1 MLHINRELASTWS
14 SRQGVVPILLCRAA
28 AAGYFGQMEAQLPDW
43 TLQPIAHYLDLLD
56 RWSRTH
62 ALTSLEIDQRQEEL
76 ILDSA
81 ALLPFLLPLPARSRV
96 VDFGTG
102 MGIPAVLI
110 ALARPDLE
118 VVALDK
124 SNKKIS
130 FVRQA
135 AMELKL
141 ANLVPLAG
149 RAEAIAPLQA
159 RAGVAKAVGT
169 LDLLGGW
176 WRRHG
181 LPGAPFWALKGPEGS
196 GEAPQGFGLRTHP
209 YQLPTRGQRTVVELW
224 ING

>member
-1 MLHINRELASTWS
+1 
-14 SRQGVVPILLCRAA
+14 
-28 AAGYFGQMEAQLPDW
+28 MESALPDW
-43 TLQPIAHYLDLLD
+43 TLEPIALYLELLD

-62 ALTSLEIDQRQEEL
+62 ALTALEKEQRQEEL

-81 ALLPFLLPLPARSRV
+81 VLLPFLAPLPARSRV

-118 VVALDK
+118 LIALDK
-124 SNKKIS
+124 SNKKIA

-135 AMELKL
+135 MLELKL
-141 ANLVPLAG
+141 ANLVPMVG

-159 RAGVAKAVGT
+159 QAGVAKAVGT

-181 LPGAPFWALKGPEGS
+181 LPGAPFWALKGPQGPW
-196 GEAPQGFGLRTHP
+196 EAPQGFLLRTHP
-209 YQLPTRGQRTVVELW
+209 YQLPSRGQRTVVELRL
-224 ING
+224 NG

>member
-1 MLHINRELASTWS
+1 
-14 SRQGVVPILLCRAA
+14 
-28 AAGYFGQMEAQLPDW
+28 MEPRLPQW
-43 TLQPIAHYLDLLD
+43 TLEAVARYLDLLD

-62 ALTSLEIDQRQEEL
+62 ALTALDRQDRYAEL

-81 ALLPFLLPLPARSRV
+81 VLLPFLETLPAASRV

-102 MGIPAVLI
+102 MGIPAVPV

-124 SNKKIS
+124 SHKKLA
-130 FVRQA
+130 FVRQVKL
-135 AMELKL
+135 ELGI

-149 RAEAIAPLQA
+149 RAEDLEPLSA
-159 RAGVAKAVGT
+159 HAGMAKAVGS

-181 LPGAPFWALKGPEGS
+181 RPGAPFWALKGIQGLDP
-196 GEAPQGFGLRTHP
+196 APAGFDVRTHP
-209 YQLPTRGQRTVVELW
+209 YRLPGRGERTVVELRC
-224 ING
+224 NNPLSG